1 MYYEVTPGT
10 EKTWPFKTGDLIK
23 EGPFKTGDLIKE
35 GKFIKKNDVT
45 VQEKGD
51 L

>member
-35 GKFIKKNDVT
+35 GKFIKKKFCDST
-45 VQEKGD
+45 RKG
-51 L
+51 